1 MLIVL
6 GLFGDCFV
14 AVNLIGLELCG
25 GCLVIECFP
34 GCFVDLLHVR
44 RFGLWLG

>member
-6 GLFGDCFV
+6 GLFGIV
-14 AVNLIGLELCG
+14 LLLLILIGLGLCG
-25 GCLVIECFP
+25 GCLVIERFP

-44 RFGLWLG
+44 